1 MLDVKGDV
9 FICVQISSEVINI
22 AIGKGKGIIGSNYSA
37 YLDYQYTNTSTS
49 KCYLTVGIK

>member
-22 AIGKGKGIIGSNYSA
+22 AIGKGNGIIGSNYSA
-37 YLDYQYTNTSTS
+37 YLDYQYMNTSTS

>member
-9 FICVQISSEVINI
+9 FICVQISLVVINI
-22 AIGKGKGIIGSNYSA
+22 AIGKGNGIIGSNYSA
-37 YLDYQYTNTSTS
+37 YLDYQYTNASIS